1 LIGRGQK
8 ALNKKMSIEEGLQE
22 EESFFANTEPWRGI
36 EDKNLLGT
44 KNLRSKLA
52 NVLMELIRSSFKD
65 IISKLKDQHIESLT
79 SYEAFGEVPSNLAEK
94 RSLFRSV
101 KEEISKQINATTL
114 DGRIGVLHNDV
125 KMRPSAKFHDAS
137 KNYMDILY
145 SSKLANISKVTVGTK
160 VIAIYEGEE
169 IRGEVC
175 FIDEKQSLVY
185 LKDDVEVQNISNQD
199 VNNLKKNEPG
209 NVIQYSG
216 SVYIER
222 DDGTIDQL
230 NNIGLKLVRTDP
242 EWLADLIKQNR
253 PYKLPI
259 FINTYVFD
267 AIVANLIEEEW
278 AQPTR
283 DLLNFTSKLMD
294 TAAEEFIMEAKKT
307 TLFPLLQSYLVTK
320 ATDVVECV
328 TKETTTKVEEFVKR
342 EKVAYTQNHYLFE
355 TVCKLRSERLMNE
368 VLSSL
373 PLPTSTNGLT
383 SINAASLRSTVK
395 NVFQRN
401 QERSVDDHMA
411 EEMQNALNSYG
422 KVALKRFIDNVPMMC
437 IEIMQN
443 FADKMNDVLSEVA
456 DEEIERI
463 VVAPSNIATERNK
476 LKRKADTLEK
486 GIVAL
491 RDLF

>member
-1 LIGRGQK
+1 
-8 ALNKKMSIEEGLQE
+8 MSIEEGLQE

-65 IISKLKDQHIESLT
+65 IISKLKDQHAESLT

-114 DGRIGVLHNDV
+114 DGRIGTLHNDV

-137 KNYMDILY
+137 ETYMDILY

-175 FIDEKQSLVY
+175 FIDEKKGLVY
-185 LKDDVEVQNISNQD
+185 LKDDVEVQNISTQS
-199 VNNLKKNEPG
+199 VINLKKNEPG
-209 NVIQYSG
+209 NIIQYSG
-216 SVYIER
+216 NVYIER
-222 DDGTIDQL
+222 DDGTIDEL
-230 NNIGLKLVRTDP
+230 NHIPDTKKLVRADP

-278 AQPTR
+278 AQPTM

-294 TAAEEFIMEAKKT
+294 TAAEEFIKEAKKT
-307 TLFPLLQSYLVTK
+307 TLFPLLQSYLITK
-320 ATDVVECV
+320 ATEVVECV
-328 TKETTTKVEEFVKR
+328 TKETSTKVKEFVER
-342 EKVAYTQNHYLFE
+342 EKVPYTQNHYLFE
-355 TVCKLRSERLMNE
+355 NVCKLRSERLMNE

-373 PLPTSTNGLT
+373 PLSTSTNGLA

-422 KVALKRFIDNVPMMC
+422 KVALKRFIDNVPMLC

-443 FADKMNDVLSEVA
+443 FADKMNDVLSEVV
-456 DEEIERI
+456 DEDIERI
-463 VVAPSNIATERNK
+463 VVAPSNIATERNQ
-476 LKRKADTLEK
+476 LKRKADTLER